1 MKKLIAIGT
10 FLLAATFAS
19 ISFAQQEHFY
29 VGGELGVSQRDDI
42 DDEVLVGIHGGYQF
56 NPNVRIE
63 LGIRSLM
70 NESNDS
76 GHRFSYYTEDFS
88 VTSYQVSAVGLIPL
102 NSHVRL
108 FGRLGVALLYAAYE
122 EYSRD
127 YYDYYYDYYYGSSY
141 SASETKGVAFG
152 GAGVEV
158 DIRSRLSAS
167 FEYTYYPDFL
177 GPETDT
183 FAVGV
188 KWRF

>member
-1 MKKLIAIGT
+1 MKKLIAAGSL
-10 FLLAATFAS
+10 LLAATIAPV
-19 ISFAQQEHFY
+19 SFAQQGNFY

-42 DDEVLVGIHGGYQF
+42 DDEVLIGINGGYQF
-56 NPNVRIE
+56 NPNFRLE

-76 GHRFSYYTEDFS
+76 GNRYSYYTEDFS

-102 NSHVRL
+102 NSKVRL
-108 FGRLGVALLYAAYE
+108 FGRLGVALLYASYE

-141 SASETKGVAFG
+141 SESETKGVAFG

-158 DIRSRLSAS
+158 DIHSRLSAS

-177 GPETDT
+177 GAETDT
-183 FAVGV
+183 FAVGI
-188 KWRF
+188 KWSF